1 MKGRFLLA
9 PLCAAALACMLFF
22 SACGSAGTGGGQGGQ
37 QTSEATCMY
46 IYSNGNRIEA
56 VLEGSVASSALVG
69 RLEEGDVIYAADDY
83 GGFEKVGALG
93 FGLPVS
99 DERITA
105 RAGDIMLYNGNQIVI
120 FYGTN
125 SWAYTRLGRVTG
137 LNGEELKA
145 ALGEGTQT
153 VRLSLK

>member
-1 MKGRFLLA
+1 
-9 PLCAAALACMLFF
+9 
-22 SACGSAGTGGGQGGQ
+22 
-37 QTSEATCMY
+37 MY

-56 VLEGSVASSALVG
+56 ALEGSEAATALVG
-69 RLEEGDVIYAADDY
+69 RLEEGDVVYTADDY

-93 FGLPVS
+93 FGLPAS
-99 DERITA
+99 DERITTH
-105 RAGDIMLYNGNQIVI
+105 AGDIMLYNGNQIVI
-120 FYGTN
+120 FYGSN

-145 ALGEGTQT
+145 ALGEGRQT

>member
-1 MKGRFLLA
+1 MKGKILPALF
-9 PLCAAALACMLFF
+9 CAAAAACTLLFA
-22 SACGSAGTGGGQGGQ
+22 ACGAAKTGGGGGQ
-37 QTSEATCMY
+37 SAQEATYMY

-56 VLEGSVASSALVG
+56 VLEEGGASSALVG
-69 RLEEGDVIYAADDY
+69 RLEEGDVVYTADDY

-93 FGLPVS
+93 FGLPAS

-137 LNGEELKA
+137 LGGDELKE
-145 ALGEGTQT
+145 ALGEGVQT
-153 VRLSLK
+153 VPLSLK